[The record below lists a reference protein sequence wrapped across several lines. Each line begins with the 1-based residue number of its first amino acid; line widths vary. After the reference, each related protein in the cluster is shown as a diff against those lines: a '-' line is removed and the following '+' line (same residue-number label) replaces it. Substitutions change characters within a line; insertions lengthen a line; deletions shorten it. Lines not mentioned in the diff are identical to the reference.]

1 LGVASLIFNLNRT
14 VESELIAAGR
24 SLEADDHCESIAD
37 YYSREELNCDE
48 AGEFAEGM
56 RASRSAE
63 VWSARAR
70 QLRQKREG
78 HE

>member
-1 LGVASLIFNLNRT
+1 MRSSWIRAQERQA
-14 VESELIAAGR
+14 EELIAAGR
-24 SLEADDHCESIAD
+24 SLEAADHCESIAD
-37 YYSREELNCDE
+37 YYSREEANCDE

-70 QLRQKREG
+70 ELRQKREG
-78 HE
+78 PE